1 MVLSLGDNIPLEDL
15 YQTKILEFAR
25 DARKFQLLSNYD
37 VRFVSKNPL
46 CGDEVTI
53 DLEVSKDKIITN
65 YGHQVKGCA
74 LCEASAGLLSK
85 NIFGFEIYNS
95 DKLKENLTSWLSG
108 ETQNFT
114 FSEIENFS
122 PVINIKN
129 RHKCVLLSFDALSG
143 ACLKFK
149 RD

>member
-1 MVLSLGDNIPLEDL
+1 MVLSLGDKIPLEDL

-53 DLEVSKDKIITN
+53 DLKVSKDKIITN

-122 PVINIKN
+122 PVKNIKN

>member
-1 MVLSLGDNIPLEDL
+1 MVLSLGDKIPLENL

-114 FSEIENFS
+114 FPEIENFS
-122 PVINIKN
+122 PVKNIKN

>member
-1 MVLSLGDNIPLEDL
+1 MALSLGDKIPLEDL

-122 PVINIKN
+122 PVKNIKN

>member
-1 MVLSLGDNIPLEDL
+1 MVLSLGDKIPLEDL

-122 PVINIKN
+122 PVKNIKN